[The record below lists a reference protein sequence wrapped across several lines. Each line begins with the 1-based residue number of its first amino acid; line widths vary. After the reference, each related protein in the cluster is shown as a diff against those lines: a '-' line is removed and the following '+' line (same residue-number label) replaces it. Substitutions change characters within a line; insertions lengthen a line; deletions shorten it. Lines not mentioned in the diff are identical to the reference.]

1 MAMANGRALAAR
13 GDTGGSRMIAGTLVY
28 VTMRKFDGSWREF
41 QFETLVDLSLS
52 VGGVRPED
60 ELVEGLLQHAVG
72 TLDAG
77 CGLAGT
83 LRRDRQF
90 SCVRAVGMSD
100 DLGGLET
107 LFG

>member
-1 MAMANGRALAAR
+1 M
-13 GDTGGSRMIAGTLVY
+13 
-28 VTMRKFDGSWREF
+28 TMSNFDGSWREF

-90 SCVRAVGMSD
+90 SFVRAMGIRA
-100 DLGGLET
+100 DLEHLEL
-107 LFG
+107 LFGLDLLERLGRGEVIRL